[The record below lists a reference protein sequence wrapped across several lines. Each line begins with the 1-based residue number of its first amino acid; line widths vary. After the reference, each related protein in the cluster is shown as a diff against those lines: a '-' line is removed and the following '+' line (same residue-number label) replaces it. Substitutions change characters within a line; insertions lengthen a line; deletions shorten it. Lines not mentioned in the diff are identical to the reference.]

1 MTAFAFIFPGQGA
14 QTVGMGREL
23 ADQFPVARAVFDE
36 VDEALGESLSST
48 IWEGPEDKLTLT
60 ANAQPAL
67 MTMSMA
73 VMKILEKEFGVT
85 ASAARYV
92 AGHSLG
98 EYTALAAA
106 GALQLSDTARLLRL
120 RGDAMQSAVPPGK
133 GAMAALLGADV
144 ATAEA
149 ACEAGRKVGVCDV
162 ANDNAPGQ
170 VVISGLKAA
179 VEAACEAAQE
189 AGVKKAVMLSVSAPF
204 HCQMMQPAQDRMQ
217 EALKDAVISKPVVPL
232 VANVAAGP
240 TDDPE
245 VIRKQLVEQ
254 VTGRVR
260 WRESVEWMAAEDG
273 GGLEKLVEVGAGKV
287 LTGMNKRTVR
297 SLGGIALNTAADLE
311 AFAESL
317 R

>member
-133 GAMAALLGADV
+133 GAMAALLGADG
-144 ATAEA
+144 ATAL
-149 ACEAGRKVGVCDV
+149 GK
-162 ANDNAPGQ
+162 
-170 VVISGLKAA
+170 
-179 VEAACEAAQE
+179 
-189 AGVKKAVMLSVSAPF
+189 
-204 HCQMMQPAQDRMQ
+204 
-217 EALKDAVISKPVVPL
+217 
-232 VANVAAGP
+232 
-240 TDDPE
+240 
-245 VIRKQLVEQ
+245 
-254 VTGRVR
+254 
-260 WRESVEWMAAEDG
+260 
-273 GGLEKLVEVGAGKV
+273 GGLARFG
-287 LTGMNKRTVR
+287 TR
-297 SLGGIALNTAADLE
+297 
-311 AFAESL
+311 
-317 R
+317 